1 MWVCDV
7 CMACVLCGV
16 GMGMGCVY
24 VRCVCVVCELSNVS
38 TRHMYT
44 GLVHQQSDPLCLFP
58 IFTMQSLNPMA

>member
-1 MWVCDV
+1 MCVWRVCCVVWVW
-7 CMACVLCGV
+7 
-16 GMGMGCVY
+16 GMGCVY

-58 IFTMQSLNPMA
+58 IFTMLIHSLNPMA